1 MSKKGYLFHLI
12 VVILVFLVLP
22 VSSCVNMFEPKYL
35 DKVSDP
41 SKIPSNDPAYA
52 VNVLSD
58 PEFIDVTQRAYKLF
72 SETNLDRKILS
83 KAERRLKDEVEE
95 SVISLI
101 DYISTKEA
109 LIKKLRDFKNATDSL
124 LRNSRRY
131 EYVVKVEGEAKDKL
145 VKALVKLKGL
155 PSGTDTEEL
164 YIDFRDI
171 LLLRA
176 QLEPILITY
185 DNKNN
190 LKQPISGL
198 KVRSEVKN
206 IINSNDKPLDKLKN
220 IAKLKGNSNKLEL
233 VDLFTD
239 DSLIFKLGKY
249 LVDMGY
255 VISSSVYELYGYEK
269 LNVDEKG
276 FRKDGKVTITTFGVS
291 KTEGVP
297 VVNPWLDKK
306 VFDKLDSATVDLI
319 VSSLKIEG
327 LSLNNDTRWID
338 VVLFL
343 NNILKNKGK
352 FAIDLSSSIEYM
364 AKDVTVIN
372 FTLKG
377 TLDFGRLYT
386 DKFDLKINN
395 LGFDVGLFTETNA
408 LLICAAISMIVD
420 ENPEGLAQLLIV
432 LDPYTEVYDIGVSS
446 LKFNLNFNDAII
458 TNFTAQCGK
467 KQ

>member
-1 MSKKGYLFHLI
+1 MLKKVYLSLLSI
-12 VVILVFLVLP
+12 AILVLFVLSL
-22 VSSCVNMFEPKYL
+22 SSCVNMFELKYL

-58 PEFIDVTQRAYKLF
+58 PDFIDVAQRTSNMLANVTVDGKMF
-72 SETNLDRKILS
+72 SKG
-83 KAERRLKDEVEE
+83 EVELNGE
-95 SVISLI
+95 LEDSIISLV

-131 EYVVKVEGEAKDKL
+131 EYIVKVEGEAKDKL

-155 PSGTDTEEL
+155 PSGTDAEEM

-176 QLEPILITY
+176 QLESILITY

-206 IINSNDKPLDKLKN
+206 IINSTDKPLDKLKN

-239 DSLIFKLGKY
+239 DSLVFKLGKY

-255 VISSSVYELYGYEK
+255 VISSSVYEMYGYEK

-306 VFDKLDSATVDLI
+306 VFDKLDSAAVDLI

-338 VVLFL
+338 VVSFL

-364 AKDVTVIN
+364 TKDVTVIN

-377 TLDFGRLYT
+377 TLNFGRLYT
-386 DKFDLKINN
+386 DKFDFKVNN
-395 LGFDVGLFTETNA
+395 LGVDVGLFTETNA
-408 LLICAAISMIVD
+408 LLICAAVSMIVD
-420 ENPEGLAQLLIV
+420 ENPAGLAQLLMV

-458 TNFTAQCGK
+458 TNFTAQWGK
-467 KQ
+467 K